1 MSSLQKYNSKRNFTK
16 TKEPMGKIGSKKES
30 KLHFVVQHHL
40 ARKDHYDL
48 RLEWNGVMKSWAVP
62 KGPSY
67 NPKDKRL
74 AVQVEDHPLSYR
86 HFEGNIP
93 IGEYGAGPVMI
104 WDEGY
109 WEPIEK
115 IPHSFNVSSFKFIL
129 KGKRLQGAWTLIHF
143 KNNNWLLK
151 KENDDIYLYNKIKLL
166 DTSIKTKRTM
176 QEIKDNKKVN
186 NKTNIKEYILD
197 GIKITN
203 PNKVIFKNPK
213 ITKWDLACYYHKVA
227 KRMLPYL
234 ENRLLSTVRLPDGL
248 NGSKFFQKHFN
259 PQDNGLKKIKLKK
272 EDYYYL
278 ITKKALISEVQMNS
292 FEFHIGLSKVYNLE
306 NPDLMVFDLDPD
318 ENLEIEK
325 LREGVRDLK
334 SILDKLH
341 LKSYLKVSGGKG
353 YHIVVP
359 LKKKISVDNLALN
372 SQNIAKLMEATWPD
386 KYTSNIRKD
395 KRKGKIFI
403 DWLRNTKNAT
413 FVCPYSIRLR
423 EKCSISIPISW
434 KQLDQIKPNDITI
447 TKALNLLNNKD
458 PWDDFY
464 K

>member
-1 MSSLQKYNSKRNFTK
+1 
-16 TKEPMGKIGSKKES
+16 
-30 KLHFVVQHHL
+30 
-40 ARKDHYDL
+40 
-48 RLEWNGVMKSWAVP
+48 
-62 KGPSY
+62 
-67 NPKDKRL
+67 
-74 AVQVEDHPLSYR
+74 
-86 HFEGNIP
+86 
-93 IGEYGAGPVMI
+93 
-104 WDEGY
+104 
-109 WEPIEK
+109 
-115 IPHSFNVSSFKFIL
+115 
-129 KGKRLQGAWTLIHF
+129 
-143 KNNNWLLK
+143 
-151 KENDDIYLYNKIKLL
+151 
-166 DTSIKTKRTM
+166 
-176 QEIKDNKKVN
+176 
-186 NKTNIKEYILD
+186 
-197 GIKITN
+197 
-203 PNKVIFKNPK
+203 
-213 ITKWDLACYYHKVA
+213 
-227 KRMLPYL
+227 
-234 ENRLLSTVRLPDGL
+234 
-248 NGSKFFQKHFN
+248 
-259 PQDNGLKKIKLKK
+259 
-272 EDYYYL
+272 
-278 ITKKALISEVQMNS
+278 MNS